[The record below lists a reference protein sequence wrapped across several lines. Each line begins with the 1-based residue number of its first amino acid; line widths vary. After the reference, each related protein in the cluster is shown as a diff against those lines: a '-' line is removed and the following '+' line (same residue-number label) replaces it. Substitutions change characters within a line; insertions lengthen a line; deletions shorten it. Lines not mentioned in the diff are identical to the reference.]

1 MSMPLREEI
10 LQQKEQNKIGKL
22 QGESMFSEDP
32 PDIEWGYRQEDRSIL
47 EGESIFSQDPSQ

>member
-1 MSMPLREEI
+1 MSRPLREEI

-32 PDIEWGYRQEDRSIL
+32 PDIEWG
-47 EGESIFSQDPSQ
+47 